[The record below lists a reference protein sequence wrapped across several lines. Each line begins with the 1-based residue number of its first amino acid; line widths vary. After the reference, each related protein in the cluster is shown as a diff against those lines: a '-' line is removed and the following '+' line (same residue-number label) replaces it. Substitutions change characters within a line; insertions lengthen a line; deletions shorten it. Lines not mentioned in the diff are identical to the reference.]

1 MIKIDLKVI
10 FGSVMQT
17 PKSGIQYSIICLAL
31 CLAALSTALA
41 SPLYAI
47 YEKEWGIST
56 SQVGYIFIAYMLG
69 VVFSLLFLNRLNAIY
84 HYKHVILVSL
94 ALTILGLVFSAL
106 ASSVWLL
113 GASRFVIGIAS
124 GLITTAAMVGLKDQY
139 PFRNKAVSEKLT
151 SMITV
156 LGFGLGPLLGGIFAD
171 HTARPLAD
179 PYWIII
185 IFATLIFIS
194 VFWIKPRFEF
204 EKKYCLSSLFK
215 VQGLVLPQ
223 MASRR
228 IFWICSVTALCG
240 FGAFSLYAALAGTF
254 IHELPIQ
261 SSATLTGLSISI
273 ILFVSVLSQLLCKS
287 FKEIHVLYAGLA
299 ALLLG
304 TLSLVIAE
312 VHHVVW
318 FLLFSILLT
327 GMGHGFSLSAAYYY
341 IGKMIDRENNPLIFS
356 SYLLIAYQG
365 TIWPVICSSY
375 LIEYAGVVVTLGF
388 VAVILMFTIMWL
400 MYQLKFK
407 VEPLLAGQN

>member
-1 MIKIDLKVI
+1 
-10 FGSVMQT
+10 MQT
-17 PKSGIQYSIICLAL
+17 PKSGIQYSIISFAL

-47 YEKEWGIST
+47 YEQQWGIST

-69 VVFSLLFLNRLNAIY
+69 VVFSLLFLNKLNAIY

-94 ALTILGLVFSAL
+94 AITILGLLLSAL
-106 ASSVWLL
+106 ASSVWWL
-113 GASRFVIGIAS
+113 GFSRFLIGIAS

-139 PFRNKAVSEKLT
+139 PFANKALAEKLT

-185 IFATLIFIS
+185 FFSTLILIS
-194 VFWIKPRFEF
+194 VFWVKP
-204 EKKYCLSSLFK
+204 KLKLQNKPHWTALFK
-215 VQGLVLPQ
+215 IQRLDLPQ
-223 MASRR
+223 TPSRK
-228 IFWICSVTALCG
+228 IFWVCSVSALCS

-261 SSATLTGLSISI
+261 SSATLTGVSISI
-273 ILFVSVLSQLLCKS
+273 ILFVSVFSQLLCKS
-287 FKEIHVLYAGLA
+287 FKELHVLYAGLA

-304 TLSLVIAE
+304 TMSLIIAE
-312 VHHVVW
+312 VEHTVG
-318 FLLFSILLT
+318 FLFLSILLT
-327 GMGHGFSLSAAYYY
+327 GIGHGFSLSAAYYF
-341 IGKMIDRENNPLIFS
+341 IGKMMDRENNPLIFS
-356 SYLLIAYQG
+356 SYLLVAYQG
-365 TIWPVICSSY
+365 TIWPVIFSSY
-375 LIEYAGVVVTLGF
+375 LIESVGVVMTLL
-388 VAVILMFTIMWL
+388 VIAIFLMITILWL

-407 VEPLLAGQN
+407 VEPLLACQKSG